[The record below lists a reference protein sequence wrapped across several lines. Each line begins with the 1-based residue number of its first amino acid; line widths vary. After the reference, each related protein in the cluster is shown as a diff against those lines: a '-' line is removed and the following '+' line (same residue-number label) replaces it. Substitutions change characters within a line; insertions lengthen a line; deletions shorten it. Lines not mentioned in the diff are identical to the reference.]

1 MQIKVNQVQRG
12 WSADMDDIILDE
24 EEETSKDQQQKQV
37 ENPQKIV
44 DANYKLDQ
52 QQNENLRPP

>member
-1 MQIKVNQVQRG
+1 
-12 WSADMDDIILDE
+12 MDDIILDE

-37 ENPQKIV
+37 ENPQKVV

-52 QQNENLRPP
+52 QQNEN